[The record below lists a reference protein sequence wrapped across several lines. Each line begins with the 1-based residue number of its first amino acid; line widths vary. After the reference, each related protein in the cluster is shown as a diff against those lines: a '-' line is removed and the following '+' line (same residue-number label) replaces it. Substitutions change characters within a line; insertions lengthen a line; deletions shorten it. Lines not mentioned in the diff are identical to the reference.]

1 MHSSNHPIAIPRL
14 PCFCRKVNASF
25 LFLSAFL
32 RFLHTCIHKKGSSL
46 PSASHFIDMKQ
57 KLASSAS
64 YNVSPERERKKAT
77 NTRKLCQLPIATG
90 TKTRVTEKRGKYNKR
105 LFSMPSKVNSISF
118 SLSESEVYQNV
129 RTNSINWSRSSLF
142 RSVKLLLFGPLRRAF
157 LGNLFAC
164 PWIKPET

>member
-1 MHSSNHPIAIPRL
+1 MSVQR
-14 PCFCRKVNASF
+14 
-25 LFLSAFL
+25 
-32 RFLHTCIHKKGSSL
+32 G
-46 PSASHFIDMKQ
+46 
-57 KLASSAS
+57 
-64 YNVSPERERKKAT
+64 REKKAT

-164 PWIKPET
+164 PWIKPETWIGEVGPKQVFFFFCLLAVVELLFQSTCSSGDSSMISNIFVKTRDYCTC